1 MCQRARVT
9 AIGRLLLLAA
19 VCVAACAPAVG
30 PPREAGSAPPRG
42 PTAAPGAGA
51 AATAAPRGYEAFP
64 APDDPEVKVRAAWCA
79 VAGAMFPLW
88 VAKEAGI
95 FTRHRLDVDLVFMQ
109 GGSPCQAAMMNGE
122 VDFLESAGGLI
133 PGLMTSGAGVI
144 IANFY
149 LGNPYRL
156 VVAPDI
162 EHMSDLRGRKLAI
175 SRPGEFDNRLNE
187 VMLERHGLVPNQDV
201 ILIPIGGQTDRLNA
215 LRSGLVDGTTV
226 NPPVNLAARN
236 EGFRE
241 IFNLNDLQYESVY
254 ISLYTAR
261 QTMETRRRL
270 VERFLAA
277 MIEATAYAKADREF
291 TIKLM
296 SDYLKLN
303 DRQAL
308 EGAYQ
313 AYAVEMLAIPP
324 RVSLEAVQN
333 VMDETLRYAPTAQV
347 RDAALLVDTRALDAV
362 EATGFVEA
370 VLARYGVR

>member
-1 MCQRARVT
+1 
-9 AIGRLLLLAA
+9 
-19 VCVAACAPAVG
+19 
-30 PPREAGSAPPRG
+30 
-42 PTAAPGAGA
+42 
-51 AATAAPRGYEAFP
+51 
-64 APDDPEVKVRAAWCA
+64 
-79 VAGAMFPLW
+79 
-88 VAKEAGI
+88 
-95 FTRHRLDVDLVFMQ
+95 MQ
-109 GGSPCQAAMMNGE
+109 GASPCQAAMMNGE

-241 IFNLNDLQYESVY
+241 LFNLNDLQYESVY